1 MPWGV
6 ILAWGI
12 VAAGLCFFF
21 RSQVSPPLS
30 PPQRQNNP
38 MPAVRRRACR
48 LFTAARP
55 NAGSVGSRGIPT
67 MISPRTCPHPNATWP
82 VKEHVQ

>member
-21 RSQVSPPLS
+21 RVASEPAPEPAPAPKQPYAGCTPSCMPLVYGGTTKCRVCGITWDTDDDFPPS
-30 PPQRQNNP
+30 
-38 MPAVRRRACR
+38 
-48 LFTAARP
+48 
-55 NAGSVGSRGIPT
+55 
-67 MISPRTCPHPNATWP
+67 CPHPNATWP